1 VREDPTVAVQAAN
14 DFRRARRRAD
24 VSDLLELIGAR
35 HRPLLGYDEVR
46 KRLRAVEGAERIL
59 VDVPLDSIVG
69 SVGRTQDFT
78 REFLPRTDA
87 DLQRW
92 VGVQVAMVGQV
103 GTPPVELYRL
113 GDAYFVRDGNHRVSV
128 ARQLGAQ
135 SIQAYVTPVHARVPL
150 SADATPDDIII
161 ATEHARFLEQ
171 TELDRRRP
179 GSNLHATTAGA
190 YAQLLEHISVHRY
203 YMGIDEARPVPY
215 EEAVAHWFDH
225 IYTPV
230 VERIRQTGLMHGFEG
245 RSEADLYLFMSEHRG
260 RLQRELGLALPST
273 SIAVRVARQ
282 KPAGAVEALERHE
295 PLLRGVLLLE
305 GEGEAGE
312 VALRQALRLAAA
324 EGAKLYALR
333 VTSRSRLRGAQR
345 ATEEEAVEAA
355 RTQFETACAAVGVSG
370 QHIAV
375 VGHVGQEL
383 HARATWVEL
392 VVVPRGTSSALLRRS
407 PRPVLV
413 AGVEVTDL
421 ARPLVAYDGGTRAEA
436 ALYAGAYLAAR
447 HGRDLRVLTV
457 AADERQAAAILARA
471 HAALA
476 PHGVH
481 ASSAWRS
488 GPVPAAIV
496 DEVAQQERDAL
507 LMGAWRTS
515 PWLESILGGVME
527 PVLRG
532 AQVPVLVT

>member
-1 VREDPTVAVQAAN
+1 VREDPTVAAQAAN

-59 VDVPLDSIVG
+59 EDVPLDSIVG

-128 ARQLGAQ
+128 ARQLGAP

-150 SADATPDDIII
+150 SADASPDDVII
-161 ATEHARFLEQ
+161 AAEHAQFLEQ

-190 YAQLLEHISVHRY
+190 YAQLLDHISVHRY
-203 YMGIDEARPVPY
+203 FMGIDEDRPVPY
-215 EEAVAHWFDH
+215 QEAVEHWFDH
-225 IYTPV
+225 IYLPV
-230 VERIRQTGLMHGFEG
+230 VERIRQAGLMEGFEG
-245 RSEADLYLFMSEHRG
+245 RSETDLYLFLSEHRG
-260 RLQRELGLALPST
+260 HLQRELGLALPPA
-273 SIAVRVARQ
+273 SIAERVGRR
-282 KPAGAVEALERHE
+282 KPAGAVEALERHQ

-305 GEGEAGE
+305 GEGDAGA
-312 VALRQALRLAAA
+312 VALAQALRLAAA

-333 VTSRSRLRGAQR
+333 VTPRSRARRAQR
-345 ATEEEAVEAA
+345 EAEGEAVAAA
-355 RTQFETACAAVGVSG
+355 RTGFEAACAAAGVSG
-370 QHIAV
+370 QHIAA
-375 VGHVGQEL
+375 VGNVAHEL

-392 VVVPRGTSSALLRRS
+392 VVVPRGTPTALLRRS

-413 AGVEVTDL
+413 AGVVATDV
-421 ARPLVAYDGGTRAEA
+421 ARPLVAYDGGSRAEA

-447 HGRDLRVLTV
+447 HGRELRVLTV
-457 AADERQAAAILARA
+457 AAEERHAAAILARA
-471 HAALA
+471 SAVLA
-476 PHGVH
+476 PHGVE
-481 ASSAWRS
+481 ASSAWRT
-488 GPVPAAIV
+488 GPVPAAILQEIV
-496 DEVAQQERDAL
+496 QQNRDVL

-527 PVLRG
+527 PVLR
-532 AQVPVLVT
+532 AVQVPVLVT